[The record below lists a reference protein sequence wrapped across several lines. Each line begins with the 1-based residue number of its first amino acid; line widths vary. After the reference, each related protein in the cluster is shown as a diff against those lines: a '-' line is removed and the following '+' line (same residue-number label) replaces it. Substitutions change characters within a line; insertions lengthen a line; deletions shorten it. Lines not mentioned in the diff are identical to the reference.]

1 MLTVNMWSRKQGE
14 IKRFLE
20 CYYDRQVGVEVETTE
35 WEYCFGKPTEAVDMI
50 SALIDNND
58 KYQISMCIQV
68 NDGQLHHI
76 TFDNHNDII
85 KGIFQLFYNEN
96 VMAMN

>member
-14 IKRFLE
+14 IKRFLQ
-20 CYYDRQVGVEVETTE
+20 CYYGKQVGMDTAVKE
-35 WEYCFGKPTEAVDMI
+35 WECVFSKPTEAVDMI
-50 SALIDNND
+50 SALMDNSD

-68 NDGQLHHI
+68 NGGQLHHI
-76 TFDNHNDII
+76 TMENHNDII

-96 VMAMN
+96 VMVLN

>member
-1 MLTVNMWSRKQGE
+1 MLTVNMWSRKKGE

-20 CYYDRQVGVEVETTE
+20 CYYDRQIGIDEKRTE
-35 WEYCFGKPTEAVDMI
+35 WECCFSKPTEAVDVI
-50 SALIDNND
+50 SALIDNSD

-68 NDGQLHHI
+68 NGGQLHHI
-76 TFDNHNDII
+76 TIDNHNDII

-96 VMAMN
+96 VMSMN